1 MPPFMGK
8 KEKDILI
15 ELRDRYDK
23 GLVSALVGA
32 GFSKNVSNLFLGW
45 GELLHDMIGELY
57 ETDIKRNYDNYL
69 HQSYGVITDPKSKE
83 TLKEEY
89 ISEICKNEDYLE
101 LVSKYIQ
108 KKGIRESLEIYIESR
123 IPYVAF
129 NTEGKIVLK
138 IGNQEKEQISDTKFS
153 AHKELLSLNK
163 LQNIYTT
170 NYENL
175 IEFTI
180 DLLGLGIKDAPKIV
194 RNGRDLSD
202 NIRNRNVIKIHG
214 DLRQE
219 PRGKIY
225 FDGDNK
231 LQYIIAKED
240 YDTYKKKHEA
250 FTSLMRI
257 AMLQGKFMLLG
268 FSGTDANY
276 KGWVTWMSDVLEGEG
291 DDVTKIYII
300 DVSGKETPLDLQ
312 LYYDNHHTKV
322 INLINEERLSIIGFE
337 KHEIIA
343 ILQLQKDKKLDND
356 TKRVILTKFFAFLGT
371 GVPENEEFIS
381 GDSSANPDKEK
392 EGEVKS
398 VYTQSVLT
406 FKNAISKSYDYKK
419 LWQEASSKINDKII
433 INDIAARIREA
444 KPQNRFPKIIHNQDY
459 LIDNIVRKSA
469 INGAD
474 AYLLALAI
482 DECGLNPH
490 SYSGLIKDYDELNK
504 LPLWNLLKLK
514 AETFK
519 GKDTKLTGTDDEII
533 YENIQRNLFH
543 LDFKKANNTIKRWK
557 PKDYFIALKAMRLA
571 SQNDKH
577 DKAFKLLSDYIE
589 KEDNLS
595 TKLYAMQMANFISNR
610 YPWPYDTEV
619 LYQYGVDGIGDM
631 LNFMIQQ
638 LRGKVEAPK
647 SRGWIGTT
655 MKFGGSNLEYER
667 SLRTLRFISD
677 CGIYLNY
684 GVTCFFDKANWYLVF
699 QNLYEVFP
707 YPCFF
712 YSMQYRDQ
720 DLLTRVGQDFAYSP
734 KLCDFNQDIL
744 LRSIKAYSDEQT
756 PSIFLTGLLY
766 ITGPIY
772 FAIDENVWFE
782 VFVKNIFNKLT
793 DNIDKYDLSD
803 TLVKNVEYALNA
815 LCHHDHVDQ
824 IMISLLNHY
833 SKNCRLVDYLITH
846 CLHIKYLK
854 EGITNDLQDTLKSL
868 ISKYPHIDI
877 TDLIFYLN
885 QCNLITKEVLYLFID
900 KFKDAKNE
908 TIPKNLVS
916 SMYMCIL
923 TQGDANAF
931 EKAKKFFL
939 NQDIWYCGIL
949 IDGKGWSSP
958 HYIRLA
964 ALKDQIEWSDEDF
977 ARICAN
983 LIKNINLYDDAH
995 TILHEESFMRNVQVS
1010 YLSDVLQFIDSLT
1023 PERKETLTDL
1033 RGRVEALLKD
1043 RINSNTL
1050 IEEMLSEQSMDVSYV
1065 IDNVVHGI
1073 MANGISAYIDEFNF
1087 ILDRAITGDGS
1098 TINKM
1103 LNGVR
1108 LVVKKKPDEVIS
1120 LGFCPKLNLLLS
1132 IYKKRWQNLK
1142 EFKPVWSF
1150 NYLYEIAEFLKGQ
1163 NYVEDEAI
1171 TYWLTDPFVQRFI
1184 RQ

>member
-1 MPPFMGK
+1 M
-8 KEKDILI
+8 EKREQDILEEI
-15 ELRDRYDK
+15 RNCYNK
-23 GLVSALVGA
+23 GLLSALVGA
-32 GFSKNVSNLFLGW
+32 GFSKNVSDSFLGW

-69 HQSYGVITDPKSKE
+69 HQSYGVITDPKTKE

-129 NTEGKIVLK
+129 NEEGKITLK
-138 IGNQEKEQISDTKFS
+138 IGNKEKEQISDTKFS
-153 AHKELLSLNK
+153 AHKELLLLNK

-180 DLLGLGIKDAPKIV
+180 NLLGLGIKDSPKIV
-194 RNGRDLSD
+194 LSGRDLSD
-202 NIRNRNVIKIHG
+202 NIRNRNIIKIHG
-214 DLRQE
+214 NLRQE
-219 PRGKIY
+219 LRGKIY

-337 KHEIIA
+337 KKDVIA

-356 TKRVILTKFFAFLGT
+356 TKRVILTKFFVFLGT
-371 GVPENEEFIS
+371 GVPENENFIN
-381 GDSSANPDKEK
+381 GDSSADPDKEK

-398 VYTQSVLT
+398 VDTQSVLT
-406 FKNAISKSYDYKK
+406 FKNAIPDSYDYKK
-419 LWQEASSKINDKII
+419 LWQEALSRINDNIV
-433 INDIAARIREA
+433 INDIAARIKDS
-444 KPQNRFPKIIHNQDY
+444 KPQNRFPKVIYNQDSI
-459 LIDNIVRKSA
+459 IDSIVRKST
-469 INGAD
+469 INSVD
-474 AYLLALAI
+474 AFLISLAI

-490 SYSGLIKDYDELNK
+490 YYSRLIKDYDELCK
-504 LPLWNLLKLK
+504 LPLWNLLKFK
-514 AETFK
+514 EETFN
-519 GKDTKLTGTDDEII
+519 GKDSKLPGTDDEII

-543 LDFKKANNTIKRWK
+543 LNFKKANGIIKRWK
-557 PKDYFIALKAMRLA
+557 PDGYFIVLKAMRLA
-571 SQNDKH
+571 SQDNQS

-589 KEDNLS
+589 KENNPS
-595 TKLYAMQMANFISNR
+595 SKMYAMQIANYISNR
-610 YPWPYDTEV
+610 YPWPYDTEL

-631 LNFMIQQ
+631 LSFMIQQ

-647 SRGWIGTT
+647 SRGWIGST
-655 MKFGGSNLEYER
+655 MKFGGSHPEYER

-684 GVTCFFDKANWYLVF
+684 GASCFFDKANWYLVF
-699 QNLYEVFP
+699 QNLYEEFP

-712 YSMQYRDQ
+712 YSIQYHDK
-720 DLLTRVGQDFAYSP
+720 DLLTRIGQDFAYSP
-734 KLCDFNQDIL
+734 KLCNFNEEIL
-744 LRSIKAYSDEQT
+744 LKSIIAIGDEQP
-756 PSIFLTGLLY
+756 PSLFLNGLLY
-766 ITGPIY
+766 TIGPIY
-772 FAIDENVWFE
+772 MSVDEELWFDSFFAT
-782 VFVKNIFNKLT
+782 IFSKIIVHL
-793 DNIDKYDLSD
+793 DRYDLSSPF
-803 TLVKNVEYALNA
+803 VKNVEYALTAIRHQNNIYR
-815 LCHHDHVDQ
+815 
-824 IMISLLNHY
+824 IMSSLMVHY
-833 SKNCRLVDYLITH
+833 SENSRLVDYLMRN
-846 CLHIKYLK
+846 CLHIEYLK
-854 EGITNDLQDTLKSL
+854 DEVSNDIRMSFDSL
-868 ISKYPHIDI
+868 IADYPHTDI
-877 TDLIFYLN
+877 TDLLFCFN
-885 QCNLITKEVLYLFID
+885 QHNLIAKETLYLFIE
-900 KFKDAKNE
+900 KFKAADIE

-916 SMYMCIL
+916 SMHLCIL

-931 EKAKKFFL
+931 EKAKDIFL
-939 NQDIWYCGIL
+939 NQDIWHCGIM

-964 ALKDQIEWSDEDF
+964 VLKDQIIWSDKDF
-977 ARICAN
+977 ERICAN
-983 LIKNINLYDDAH
+983 LIKNITLYDDAH
-995 TILHEESFMRNVQVS
+995 SKLHEESFMRNEQVS

-1023 PERKETLTDL
+1023 PERKETLIDL
-1033 RGRVEALLKD
+1033 KGRVEALLKE
-1043 RINSNTL
+1043 RINYNTL
-1050 IEEMLSEQSMDVSYV
+1050 IEGMLSEQSMDVSYV
-1065 IDNVVHGI
+1065 IDNVVQGI
-1073 MANGISAYIDEFNF
+1073 MANGVSLYIDEFNF
-1087 ILDRAITGDGS
+1087 ILDRAILGEGL

-1103 LNGVR
+1103 LDGVR
-1108 LVVKKKPDEVIS
+1108 LVVRNKPDEVIS
-1120 LGFCPKLNLLLS
+1120 LGLCPKLNLLLS
-1132 IYKKRWQNLK
+1132 VYQSRWQELK

-1150 NYLYEIAEFLKGQ
+1150 NYLYEIAEFLKEQ

-1171 TYWLTDPFVQRFI
+1171 KYWLTDPFVQRFI

>member
-1 MPPFMGK
+1 MEK

-15 ELRDRYDK
+15 ELRECYDK

-57 ETDIKRNYDNYL
+57 EIDIKRNYDNYL
-69 HQSYGVITDPKSKE
+69 HQSFGVIPDPKSKE
-83 TLKEEY
+83 TLQEEY
-89 ISEICKNEDYLE
+89 ISEICKHEDYLE

-108 KKGIRESLEIYIESR
+108 KKGIRESLEIYIENR
-123 IPYVAF
+123 IPYVTF
-129 NTEGKIVLK
+129 NADGKIVLK

-153 AHKELLSLNK
+153 AHKELLLLNK

-194 RNGRDLSD
+194 RSGRDLSD

-214 DLRQE
+214 NLRE
-219 PRGKIY
+219 ESRGKIY

-240 YDTYKKKHEA
+240 YDTYKEKHEA
-250 FTSLMRI
+250 FSSLMRI

-276 KGWVTWMSDVLEGEG
+276 KGWVTWMSDVLEGES

-322 INLINEERLSIIGFE
+322 INLINEERLSNIGFE
-337 KHEIIA
+337 KHDIIA
-343 ILQLQKDKKLDND
+343 ILQRQKDNKLDND
-356 TKRVILTKFFAFLGT
+356 TKRGILTKFFAFLGT
-371 GVPENEEFIS
+371 GVLENEEFIS
-381 GDSSANPDKEK
+381 GDSSSDPDKVK
-392 EGEVKS
+392 EGVVKS
-398 VYTQSVLT
+398 VDTQNVLT
-406 FKNAISKSYDYKK
+406 LKNAISDSYDYKK
-419 LWQEASSKINDKII
+419 LWQEASSKINDDII
-433 INDIAARIREA
+433 INDIAARIRDA
-444 KPQNRFPKIIHNQDY
+444 KPQNRFPKVIYNQDY
-459 LIDNIVRKSA
+459 IIDNIVRKST

-490 SYSGLIKDYDELNK
+490 YYSRLIKDYDELNK

-514 AETFK
+514 EETLN
-519 GKDTKLTGTDDEII
+519 GIDTKLTGTDDEII
-533 YENIQRNLFH
+533 YENVQRSLFH
-543 LDFKKANNTIKRWK
+543 LDFKKANNIIKRWK
-557 PKDYFIALKAMRLA
+557 PKDYFIVLKAMRLA
-571 SQNDKH
+571 AQNDKR

-595 TKLYAMQMANFISNR
+595 TKLYAMQIANYISNR
-610 YPWPYDTEV
+610 YPWPYDTEI

-647 SRGWIGTT
+647 PRGWIGST
-655 MKFGGSNLEYER
+655 MKLGGSHPEYER

-684 GVTCFFDKANWYLVF
+684 GASCLFDKANWYLVF

-720 DLLTRVGQDFAYSP
+720 DLLIRVGQDFAYSP

-766 ITGPIY
+766 ITAPIY
-772 FAIDENVWFE
+772 FAVDEDVWFE
-782 VFVKNIFNKLT
+782 VFVENIFNKLT
-793 DNIDKYDLSD
+793 DSIDKYDLSD
-803 TLVKNVEYALNA
+803 TLVKNVEYALIA
-815 LCHHDHVDQ
+815 IYHHDHVNQ
-824 IMISLLNHY
+824 MMSSLMSHY
-833 SKNCRLVDYLITH
+833 TENSRLVDYLIRH
-846 CLHIKYLK
+846 CLHIEHLK
-854 EGITNDLQDTLKSL
+854 DGISNDLWDTFRSL
-868 ISKYPHIDI
+868 ISSYPHIDI

-885 QCNLITKEVLYLFID
+885 QHNLITNEVLCLFID
-900 KFKDAKNE
+900 KFKATE
-908 TIPKNLVS
+908 IEAIPKNLVS
-916 SMYMCIL
+916 SMHLCIL

-931 EKAKKFFL
+931 EKAKDIFL

-949 IDGKGWSSP
+949 NDGKGWSSP

-964 ALKDQIEWSDEDF
+964 ALKDQIVWSDDDF

-995 TILHEESFMRNVQVS
+995 TVLHEESFMRNVQVG

-1023 PERKETLTDL
+1023 SERKETLKDL
-1033 RGRVEALLKD
+1033 RGRVEALLKE
-1043 RINSNTL
+1043 RINYNTL
-1050 IEEMLSEQSMDVSYV
+1050 IEGMLSEQSMDLSYV
-1065 IDNVVHGI
+1065 IDNVVQGI

-1087 ILDRAITGDGS
+1087 ILDRAIMGEGL

-1103 LNGVR
+1103 LDGVR
-1108 LVVKKKPDEVIS
+1108 FVVKNKPDEVIS
-1120 LGFCPKLNLLLS
+1120 FDLCPKLNLLLS
-1132 IYKKRWQNLK
+1132 IYKKQWQCLK

-1163 NYVEDEAI
+1163 NYVENEAI

-1184 RQ
+1184 RK